1 MLEKI
6 FGKKNSMQRRLII
19 EFIIALIL
27 VVVLSIGEFHIFIS
41 REATQIIETNIQE
54 KQVIQELLPI
64 FERVIVILTINSVFI
79 GFVLIKIVSKR
90 MLDPLEKI
98 VQATQKV
105 TTGDFDVRLETKRKD
120 EVKTLVENFNY
131 MVSELSNIEC
141 LQKDFIDN
149 VSHEI
154 KTPINSIQGFAKLL
168 EDDSLSKEEKKEYI
182 GIILEESDRLLNL
195 STSILELS
203 KLQHQEK
210 ITKREEIDLTEQIQK
225 TIALLEPKWKE
236 KQLTISFS
244 PNNSYFYGD
253 ENLIFQVWVN
263 LIDNA
268 IKFSKDKGAIE
279 ISIQESQ
286 DEIIIKIKDNGIGMN
301 KEDIKKIFTRF
312 YQVDTSH
319 SGKGSGLGLSIVK
332 RIIVLSNGTI
342 NVESQKD
349 VGTTIIVKLPKL
361 NQINKILIL

>member
-1 MLEKI
+1 
-6 FGKKNSMQRRLII
+6 
-19 EFIIALIL
+19 
-27 VVVLSIGEFHIFIS
+27 
-41 REATQIIETNIQE
+41 
-54 KQVIQELLPI
+54 
-64 FERVIVILTINSVFI
+64 
-79 GFVLIKIVSKR
+79 
-90 MLDPLEKI
+90 
-98 VQATQKV
+98 
-105 TTGDFDVRLETKRKD
+105 
-120 EVKTLVENFNY
+120 

-168 EDDSLSKEEKKEYI
+168 EDDSLSKEEKKDNI

-210 ITKREEIDLTEQIQK
+210 ITKKDEIDLTEQIQK

-268 IKFSKDKGAIE
+268 IKFSKDKGTIE

-286 DEIIIKIKDNGIGMN
+286 DEIIIKIKDNGIGLK

-319 SGKGSGLGLSIVK
+319 SGKGNGLGLSIVK
-332 RIIVLSNGTI
+332 RIIVLSNGII
-342 NVESQKD
+342 NVESQKM
-349 VGTTIIVKLPKL
+349 
-361 NQINKILIL
+361 

>member
-1 MLEKI
+1 MFNILVVEDDKNLKKLMI
-6 FGKKNSMQRRLII
+6 TYLKKNSYNTFEANNGMEALDIIDKNYIDLII
-19 EFIIALIL
+19 SDIMMPQMD
-27 VVVLSIGEFHIFIS
+27 GY
-41 REATQIIETNIQE
+41 
-54 KQVIQELLPI
+54 ELLKSLRESKYEIPI
-64 FERVIVILTINSVFI
+64 LLITAKSSFEDKRE
-79 GFVLIKIVSKR
+79 GFVLGADDYMVKPINMEEMILRVQVLSKR
-90 MLDPLEKI
+90 TRR
-98 VQATQKV
+98 A
-105 TTGDFDVRLETKRKD
+105 
-120 EVKTLVENFNY
+120 N
-131 MVSELSNIEC
+131 
-141 LQKDFIDN
+141 
-149 VSHEI
+149 
-154 KTPINSIQGFAKLL
+154 
-168 EDDSLSKEEKKEYI
+168 
-182 GIILEESDRLLNL
+182 
-195 STSILELS
+195 
-203 KLQHQEK
+203 
-210 ITKREEIDLTEQIQK
+210 EIDLTEQIQK

-268 IKFSKDKGAIE
+268 IKFSKDKGTIE